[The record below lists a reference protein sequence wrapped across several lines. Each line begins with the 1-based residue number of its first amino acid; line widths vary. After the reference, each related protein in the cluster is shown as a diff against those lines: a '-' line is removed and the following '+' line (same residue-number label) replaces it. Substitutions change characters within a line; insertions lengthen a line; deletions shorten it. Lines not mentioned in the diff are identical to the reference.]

1 MALETG
7 IDITTATVDTGSTG
21 AEQSAPSG
29 QDSVNFGGDLADSGQ
44 GAEGQ
49 DGTPTGQVEQTQTK
63 PTDPNLTPENL
74 AAYRASLTQESQK
87 LAAQRAQLEAQAR
100 EAQSWKEQAREA
112 QIYREQA
119 VAAQTVLQHPAIRQA
134 LTQNVEH
141 IADAMIQRGIVQ
153 PHERAQLIAEIR
165 KNPQVQ
171 QMQQA
176 QVQQMQ
182 PQYQPPAQDIS
193 ALVQAELKRYEEK
206 RTIDEQVNRAR
217 EEFKQL
223 HGREASNEEVQGLM
237 QFAIQELV
245 NNPLKHALKVQNF
258 EKIKSDAIAQAR
270 LQIMRDLQN
279 GADPFHGAVLPVNE
293 DPGITK
299 MKQDI
304 FNASI

>member
-7 IDITTATVDTGSTG
+7 IDITTTAVDAGNAGMSE
-21 AEQSAPSG
+21 ASPSG
-29 QDSVNFGGDLADSGQ
+29 QNTVNFGGDLADSGQ

-100 EAQSWKEQAREA
+100 EAQSWKEQA
-112 QIYREQA
+112 

-134 LTQNVEH
+134 LNQNVEH

-182 PQYQPPAQDIS
+182 PAYQPPVQDVS
-193 ALVQAELKRYEEK
+193 ALVQAEMKKYEDR
-206 RTIDEQVNRAR
+206 RTIDTQVNQAR
-217 EEFKQL
+217 DEFRQL

-258 EKIKSDAIAQAR
+258 EKIKSDAVAQAR
-270 LQIMRDLQN
+270 LQIMQDLRN

-293 DPGITK
+293 DPGTSR
-299 MKQDI
+299 MRQDI
-304 FNASI
+304 LNVAI